1 MAQDFSF
8 DVVSRVDLQEVK
20 NAVDQAMREVGMRYD
35 FKGTVCDIKLDEE
48 ETLKLAADNEFKLKA
63 LIEVLESK
71 LFKRG
76 VSLKSLAYGKMEP
89 ASKGTVRQEVK
100 IQQGVETEK
109 ARKMVKLIKDMGL
122 KVQAQIQGDQLRVS
136 GKVKDQLQA
145 VMQMLKQ
152 QDFGI
157 DLQFVNYR

>member
-20 NAVDQAMREVGMRYD
+20 NAVDQAMREVGTRYD
-35 FKGTVCDIKLDEE
+35 FKGTVCNIELDEE
-48 ETLKLAADNEFKLKA
+48 ESLKLAADNEFKLKA

-76 VSLKSLAYGKMEP
+76 VSLKSLSYGKMEP
-89 ASKGTVRQEVK
+89 AAKGTVRQEVK

-136 GKVKDQLQA
+136 GKVKDQLQS